1 MPLSRHKQESKHQ
14 FEPKEQSLMQVMK
27 WSVIALAV
35 AAGTSQMAFAS
46 QQSESKGFV
55 EDAKLDLLLR
65 NTYYNRDYK
74 DGAPDVRSWGQ
85 GFITTFES
93 GFTQGTI
100 GVGVDAYG
108 ILGIRLDGGR
118 GHTYAAMFER
128 DSNGDP
134 ERDLSQTGAAI
145 KAQFSNTVIKYGNQ
159 FPSMPVLA
167 YDDSRLLPQSFTG
180 TLITSNE
187 IEGLELNVGRFT
199 ADSAMPSSSRDT
211 QYDWGS
217 LKSINVVGGTYVFT
231 DSLSTSLYYADNEDV
246 AKKKYANINYVMPF
260 GSDQSLAFDFNI
272 YDNKYDKQTFGET
285 EDTAI
290 WSLAAKYSV
299 GAHAFILA
307 HQRVT
312 GDGDYR
318 YDIGDGGS
326 SIWVAN
332 SYYSDF
338 NSKDER
344 SWQASYELDFSGYG
358 VPGLFWKTAYVYGDN
373 VDTGTGEGKEREFFN
388 QVQYVVQNGPAKD
401 LSLKLRNSI
410 YRSNSDMRGY
420 YSPDLNEIRAFI
432 EYPLSIL

>member
-1 MPLSRHKQESKHQ
+1 MK
-14 FEPKEQSLMQVMK
+14 VMK

-35 AAGTSQMAFAS
+35 SAGTSQMALAS

-55 EDAKLDLLLR
+55 EDASLDLLLR

-74 DGAPDVRSWGQ
+74 DGAPDRRSWGQ

-108 ILGIRLDGGR
+108 ILGVRLDGGQ
-118 GHTYAAMFER
+118 GYNYDAMFER
-128 DSNGDP
+128 DSNNEP
-134 ERDLSQTGAAI
+134 ERDLSQAGAAI

-167 YDDSRLLPQSFTG
+167 YDDSRLLPESFTG
-180 TLITSNE
+180 TLVTSNE

-199 ADSAMPSSSRDT
+199 ADSAMSSSSRDSVGLNSA
-211 QYDWGS
+211 DVFGGS
-217 LKSINVVGGTYVFT
+217 YQLNEN
-231 DSLSTSLYYADNEDV
+231 LSASLYFSDVEDV
-246 AKKKYANINYVMPF
+246 YKKKYANVNYVMPM
-260 GSDQSLAFDFNI
+260 GAEQALSFDFNI
-272 YDNKYDKQTFGET
+272 YKTKYDNETIPDAFFGDGT
-285 EDTAI
+285 LGDDSTI
-290 WSLAAKYSV
+290 WSLAAKYST

-307 HQRVT
+307 HQRVS
-312 GDGDYR
+312 GDAGYA
-318 YDIGDGGS
+318 YDLGDGGS

-338 NSKDER
+338 NWKDEH
-344 SWQASYELDFSGYG
+344 SYQASYELDFSSFGA
-358 VPGLFWKTAYVYGDN
+358 PGLFWKTAYVYGDN
-373 VDTGTGEGKEREFFN
+373 IDVAGGEGKEREFFN
-388 QVQYVVQNGPAKD
+388 QVQYVVQSGPVKD

-410 YRSNSDMRGY
+410 YRSNGALRDAG
-420 YSPDLNEIRAFI
+420 SPDLNEIRAFV

>member
-1 MPLSRHKQESKHQ
+1 MK
-14 FEPKEQSLMQVMK
+14 VMK

-35 AAGTSQMAFAS
+35 SAGTSQMALAS

-55 EDAKLDLLLR
+55 EDASLDLLLR

-74 DGAPDVRSWGQ
+74 DGADDVRSWGQ

-108 ILGIRLDGGR
+108 LLGVRLDGGQ
-118 GHTYAAMFER
+118 GYSYTAMFER
-128 DSNGDP
+128 DSNNEP
-134 ERDLSQTGAAI
+134 ERDLSQAGAAI

-159 FPSMPVLA
+159 MPMMPVLA
-167 YDDSRLLPQSFTG
+167 YDDSRLLPESFTG

-187 IEGLELNVGRFT
+187 IEGLELNAGRFT
-199 ADSAMPSSSRDT
+199 ADSSMPSSSRD
-211 QYDWGS
+211 DVG
-217 LKSINVVGGTYVFT
+217 LKSIDVVGGTYAFNEN
-231 DSLSTSLYYADNEDV
+231 LSASLYYADNEDV
-246 AKKKYANINYVMPF
+246 AKKKYANVNYVMPF
-260 GSDQSLAFDFNI
+260 SDDQSLSFDFNI
-272 YDNKYDKQTFGET
+272 YDNKYDKETFGET
-285 EDTAI
+285 LDTKI
-290 WSLAAKYSV
+290 WSLSGKYSV

-307 HQRVT
+307 HQRVS
-312 GDGDYR
+312 GDSGYI

-338 NSKDER
+338 NWKDER
-344 SWQASYELDFSGYG
+344 SYQASYELDFSTFGA
-358 VPGLFWKTAYVYGDN
+358 PGLFWKTAYVYGDN
-373 VDTGTGEGKEREFFN
+373 IDTAGGEGKEREFFN
-388 QVQYVVQNGPAKD
+388 QVQYVVQSGPAKD

-410 YRSNSDMRGY
+410 YRSNNALRDAG
-420 YSPDLNEIRAFI
+420 SPDLNEIRAFI

>member
-1 MPLSRHKQESKHQ
+1 MK
-14 FEPKEQSLMQVMK
+14 VMK

-35 AAGTSQMAFAS
+35 SAGTSQMALAS

-55 EDAKLDLLLR
+55 EDASLDLLLR

-74 DGAPDVRSWGQ
+74 DGADDVRSWGQ

-108 ILGIRLDGGR
+108 LLGVRLDGGQ
-118 GHTYAAMFER
+118 GYSYTAMFER
-128 DSNGDP
+128 DSNNEP
-134 ERDLSQTGAAI
+134 ERDLSQAGAAI

-159 FPSMPVLA
+159 MPMMPVLA
-167 YDDSRLLPQSFTG
+167 YDDSRLLPESFTG

-187 IEGLELNVGRFT
+187 IEGLELNAGRFT
-199 ADSAMPSSSRDT
+199 ADSSMPSSSRD
-211 QYDWGS
+211 DVG
-217 LKSINVVGGTYVFT
+217 LKSIDVVGGTYAFNEN
-231 DSLSTSLYYADNEDV
+231 LSASLYYADNEDV
-246 AKKKYANINYVMPF
+246 AKKKYANVNYVMPF
-260 GSDQSLAFDFNI
+260 SDDQSLSFDFNI
-272 YDNKYDKQTFGET
+272 YRSDYDKDYVQAADTTFNDDGSVDELGARESHDNT
-285 EDTAI
+285 I

-307 HQRVT
+307 HQRVS
-312 GDGDYR
+312 GDRGYD

-344 SWQASYELDFSGYG
+344 SWQASYELDFGGYG

-388 QVQYVVQNGPAKD
+388 QVQYVVQSGPAKD

-410 YRSNSDMRGY
+410 YRSNSDMRDY

>member
-1 MPLSRHKQESKHQ
+1 MK
-14 FEPKEQSLMQVMK
+14 VMK

-35 AAGTSQMAFAS
+35 AAGTSQMALAS

-55 EDAKLDLLLR
+55 EDASLDLLLR
-65 NTYYNRDYK
+65 NTYFNRDYK
-74 DGAPDVRSWGQ
+74 DGAPDRRSWGQ

-108 ILGIRLDGGR
+108 ILGVRLDGGR
-118 GHTYAAMFER
+118 GHTYAAMFDR

-159 FPSMPVLA
+159 MPMMPVLA
-167 YDDSRLLPQSFTG
+167 YDDSRLLPETFTG
-180 TLITSNE
+180 TLVTSKE
-187 IEGLELNVGRFT
+187 IEGLELNAGRFT
-199 ADSAMPSSSRDT
+199 ADSSMPSSSRD
-211 QYDWGS
+211 DVG
-217 LKSINVVGGTYVFT
+217 LKSINVIGGTYAFNEN
-231 DSLSTSLYYADNEDV
+231 LSASLYYADNEDV
-246 AKKKYANINYVMPF
+246 AKKKYANVNYVMPF
-260 GSDQSLAFDFNI
+260 SSEQALSLDFNI
-272 YDNKYDKQTFGET
+272 YRSNYDKDYVQAADTTFNDDGSIDELGARESHDNT
-285 EDTAI
+285 I

-307 HQRVT
+307 HQRVS
-312 GDGDYR
+312 GDRGYD

-338 NSKDER
+338 NWKDER
-344 SWQASYELDFSGYG
+344 SWQASYELDFSSFGA
-358 VPGLFWKTAYVYGDN
+358 PGLFWKTAYVYGDN
-373 VDTGTGEGKEREFFN
+373 IDTGAGEGKEREFFN
-388 QVQYVVQNGPAKD
+388 QVQYVVQSGPAKD

-410 YRSNSDMRGY
+410 YRSNSDMRDY

>member
-1 MPLSRHKQESKHQ
+1 MK
-14 FEPKEQSLMQVMK
+14 VMK

-35 AAGTSQMAFAS
+35 SAGTSQMALAS
-46 QQSESKGFV
+46 QQSESKGFI
-55 EDAKLDLLLR
+55 EDASLDLLLR
-65 NTYYNRDYK
+65 NTYFNRDYK
-74 DGAPDVRSWGQ
+74 DGAGDVRSWGQ

-108 ILGIRLDGGR
+108 LLGVRLDGGQ
-118 GHTYAAMFER
+118 GYSYTAMFER
-128 DSNGDP
+128 DSNNEP
-134 ERDLSQTGAAI
+134 ERDLSQAGAAI
-145 KAQFSNTVIKYGNQ
+145 KARFSNTVIKYGNQ
-159 FPSMPVLA
+159 MPMMPVLA
-167 YDDSRLLPQSFTG
+167 YDDSRLLPESFTG

-187 IEGLELNVGRFT
+187 IEGLELNAGRFT
-199 ADSAMPSSSRDT
+199 ADSSMASSSRD
-211 QYDWGS
+211 DVG
-217 LKSINVVGGTYVFT
+217 LKSIDVVGGTYAFNEN
-231 DSLSTSLYYADNEDV
+231 LSTSLYYADNEDV
-246 AKKKYANINYVMPF
+246 AKKKYANVNYVMPF
-260 GSDQSLAFDFNI
+260 GGDQSLAFDFNI
-272 YDNKYDKQTFGET
+272 YDNKYDKETFGET
-285 EDTAI
+285 EDTTI
-290 WSLAAKYSV
+290 WSLAAKYST

-373 VDTGTGEGKEREFFN
+373 VDTPTGEGKEREFFN
-388 QVQYVVQNGPAKD
+388 QVQYVVQSGPAKD

-410 YRSNSDMRGY
+410 YRSNNDMRDY
-420 YSPDLNEIRAFI
+420 YSPDLNEIRAFV

>member
-1 MPLSRHKQESKHQ
+1 MK
-14 FEPKEQSLMQVMK
+14 VMK

-35 AAGTSQMAFAS
+35 AAGTSQMALAS

-55 EDAKLDLLLR
+55 EDASLDLLLR
-65 NTYYNRDYK
+65 NTYFNRDFK
-74 DGAPDVRSWGQ
+74 DSVGDVRSWGQ

-108 ILGIRLDGGR
+108 LLGVRLDGGR
-118 GHTYAAMFER
+118 GYNYGAMFEQTVSASEATPGNPATHPDR
-128 DSNGDP
+128 DVG
-134 ERDLSQTGAAI
+134 QTGAAI

-167 YDDSRLLPQSFTG
+167 YDDSRLLPESFTG
-180 TLITSNE
+180 TLVTSKE

-199 ADSAMPSSSRDT
+199 ADSSMPSSSRDDM
-211 QYDWGS
+211 Q
-217 LKSINVVGGTYVFT
+217 LKSIDVVGGSYAFS
-231 DSLSTSLYYADNEDV
+231 DNLSASLYYADNEDV

-260 GSDQSLAFDFNI
+260 GGDQSLSFDFNI
-272 YDNKYDKQTFGET
+272 YDNKYDKDTFGET
-285 EDTAI
+285 LDTTI
-290 WSLAAKYSV
+290 WSLSAKYAT
-299 GAHAFILA
+299 GAHAFIFA

-312 GDGDYR
+312 GDSNYF

-338 NSKDER
+338 NWKDER
-344 SWQASYELDFSGYG
+344 SWQASYELDFSSFGA
-358 VPGLFWKTAYVYGDN
+358 PGLFWKTAYVYGDN
-373 VDTGTGEGKEREFFN
+373 IDVASGEGKEREFFN
-388 QVQYVVQNGPAKD
+388 QVQYVVQSGPVKD

-410 YRSNSDMRGY
+410 YRSNGALRDAG
-420 YSPDLNEIRAFI
+420 SPDLNEIRAFV

>member
-1 MPLSRHKQESKHQ
+1 MK
-14 FEPKEQSLMQVMK
+14 VMK

-35 AAGTSQMAFAS
+35 SAGTSQMALAS

-55 EDAKLDLLLR
+55 EDASLDLLLR

-74 DGAPDVRSWGQ
+74 DGADDVRSWGQ

-108 ILGIRLDGGR
+108 LLGVRLDGGR
-118 GHTYAAMFER
+118 GYTYGAMFER

-134 ERDLSQTGAAI
+134 ERDLSQAGAAI

-167 YDDSRLLPQSFTG
+167 YDDSRLLPESFTG

-187 IEGLELNVGRFT
+187 IEGLELNAGRFT
-199 ADSAMPSSSRDT
+199 ADSAMQTSSRDSVNYLGQT
-211 QYDWGS
+211 
-217 LKSINVVGGTYVFT
+217 LKSIDVVGGTYAFN
-231 DSLSTSLYYADNEDV
+231 DNLSASLYYADNEDV

-260 GSDQSLAFDFNI
+260 ADAQSLAFDFNI
-272 YDNKYDKQTFGET
+272 YDNKYDKQAFDET
-285 EDTAI
+285 QDTTI
-290 WSLAAKYSV
+290 WSLSAKYSV
-299 GAHAFILA
+299 GSHAFILA

-312 GDGDYR
+312 GDGNYE
-318 YDIGDGGS
+318 YNIGDGGG

-388 QVQYVVQNGPAKD
+388 QVQYVVQSGPAKD

-410 YRSNSDMRGY
+410 YRSNSDMRDY
-420 YSPDLNEIRAFI
+420 YSEDLNEIRAFI

>member
-1 MPLSRHKQESKHQ
+1 MK
-14 FEPKEQSLMQVMK
+14 VMK

-35 AAGTSQMAFAS
+35 AAGTSQMALAS

-55 EDAKLDLLLR
+55 EDASLDLLLR
-65 NTYYNRDYK
+65 NTYYNRDFK
-74 DGAPDVRSWGQ
+74 DGEDDVRSWGQ

-108 ILGIRLDGGR
+108 ILGVRLDGGR
-118 GHTYAAMFER
+118 GYNYGAMFER

-134 ERDLSQTGAAI
+134 ERDLSQAGAAI
-145 KAQFSNTVIKYGNQ
+145 KFQVSNTVIKYGNQ
-159 FPSMPVLA
+159 MPMMPVLA
-167 YDDSRLLPQSFTG
+167 YDDSRLLPESFTG

-187 IEGLELNVGRFT
+187 IEGLELNAGRFT

-211 QYDWGS
+211 YNSTIDGT
-217 LKSINVVGGTYVFT
+217 LKSIDVIGGSYAFNEN
-231 DSLSTSLYYADNEDV
+231 LSASLYYADNEDV
-246 AKKKYANINYVMPF
+246 AKKKYANVNYVMPF
-260 GSDQSLAFDFNI
+260 GGDQSLTFDFNI
-272 YDNKYDKQTFGET
+272 YDNQYDKETFGET
-285 EDTAI
+285 LDTKI
-290 WSLAAKYSV
+290 WSLSGKYAV

-307 HQRVT
+307 HQRVS
-312 GDGDYR
+312 GDSGYI

-338 NSKDER
+338 NWKDER
-344 SWQASYELDFSGYG
+344 SWQASYELDFSSFGA
-358 VPGLFWKTAYVYGDN
+358 PGLFWKTAYVYGDN
-373 VDTGTGEGKEREFFN
+373 IDTGAGEGKEREFFN
-388 QVQYVVQNGPAKD
+388 QVQYVVQSGPVKD

-410 YRSNSDMRGY
+410 YRSNGALRDAG
-420 YSPDLNEIRAFI
+420 SPDLNEIRAFI

>member
-1 MPLSRHKQESKHQ
+1 MK
-14 FEPKEQSLMQVMK
+14 VMK

-35 AAGTSQMAFAS
+35 SAGTSQMALAS

-55 EDAKLDLLLR
+55 EDASLDLLLR

-74 DGAPDVRSWGQ
+74 DGAGDVRSWGQ

-108 ILGIRLDGGR
+108 LLGVRLDGGK
-118 GHTYAAMFER
+118 GYSYGAMFER
-128 DSNGDP
+128 DSNNEP
-134 ERDLSQTGAAI
+134 ERDLSQAGAAI
-145 KAQFSNTVIKYGNQ
+145 KAQLSNTVIKYGNQ
-159 FPSMPVLA
+159 MPMMPVLA

-187 IEGLELNVGRFT
+187 IEGLEINLGHFT

-217 LKSINVVGGTYVFT
+217 LKSIDVVGGTYAFT
-231 DSLSTSLYYADNEDV
+231 DNLSASLYYADNEDV
-246 AKKKYANINYVMPF
+246 AKKKYANVNYVMPF
-260 GSDQSLAFDFNI
+260 GGDQSLAFDFNI
-272 YDNKYDKQTFGET
+272 YDNKYDKETFGET
-285 EDTAI
+285 EDTTI
-290 WSLAAKYSV
+290 WSLSAKYST

-344 SWQASYELDFSGYG
+344 SWQASYELDFGGYG

-388 QVQYVVQNGPAKD
+388 QVQYVVQSGPAKD

-410 YRSNSDMRGY
+410 YRSNSDMRDY

>member
-1 MPLSRHKQESKHQ
+1 MK
-14 FEPKEQSLMQVMK
+14 VMK

-35 AAGTSQMAFAS
+35 SAGTSQMALAS

-55 EDAKLDLLLR
+55 EDASLDLLLR
-65 NTYYNRDYK
+65 NTYFNRDFK
-74 DGAPDVRSWGQ
+74 DGVGDVRSWGQ

-108 ILGIRLDGGR
+108 LLGVRLDGGR
-118 GHTYAAMFER
+118 GYNYNAMFEQTVPASEATLGNPATHPDR
-128 DSNGDP
+128 DVG
-134 ERDLSQTGAAI
+134 QTGAAI

-167 YDDSRLLPQSFTG
+167 YDDSRLLPESFTG
-180 TLITSNE
+180 TLVTSNE
-187 IEGLELNVGRFT
+187 IEGLELNAGRFT
-199 ADSAMPSSSRDT
+199 ADSSMPSSSRD
-211 QYDWGS
+211 DMD
-217 LKSINVVGGTYVFT
+217 LKSIDVVGGSYAFNEN
-231 DSLSTSLYYADNEDV
+231 LSASLYYADNEDV
-246 AKKKYANINYVMPF
+246 AKKKYANVNYVMPF
-260 GSDQSLAFDFNI
+260 GGDQSLAFDFNI
-272 YDNKYDKQTFGET
+272 YDNKYDKATFGET
-285 EDTAI
+285 EDTTI
-290 WSLAAKYSV
+290 WSLAAKYST

-312 GDGDYR
+312 GDGNYR
-318 YDIGDGGS
+318 YDIGDGGG

-388 QVQYVVQNGPAKD
+388 QVQYVVQSGPAKD

-410 YRSNSDMRGY
+410 YRSNSDMREY